1 MGAKWLASYKARSAK
16 QLQFRNGDIS
26 MNSRLTTAAYALTFG
41 ALLGACIT
49 SGRNFDSA
57 NRFRISVD
65 AKTPRSS
72 EDEVRALLGEP
83 FEVAEAKPNS
93 FGGTT
98 EWHYGYGQPG
108 QAKNLWVFFDK
119 ERRAVGIG
127 YTCARDNGPC
137 VGDDLATLPLSNGAS
152 ENQAKR

>member
-1 MGAKWLASYKARSAK
+1 MKSRVT
-16 QLQFRNGDIS
+16 IS
-26 MNSRLTTAAYALTFG
+26 IYAL
-41 ALLGACIT
+41 AVASVLAACMT
-49 SGRNFDSA
+49 NGRNFDSA

-65 AKTPRSS
+65 ANGTRSS

-83 FEVAEAKPNS
+83 LDVGPAKPNS
-93 FGGTT
+93 FGGKT

-108 QAKNLWVFFDK
+108 QAKNLWVFFDQ

-137 VGDDLATLPLSNGAS
+137 AGDDLATSVPNAGSADT
-152 ENQAKR
+152 KR

>member
-1 MGAKWLASYKARSAK
+1 
-16 QLQFRNGDIS
+16 
-26 MNSRLTTAAYALTFG
+26 MNSRLTLAACALTFG
-41 ALLGACIT
+41 VLLGACMT

-137 VGDDLATLPLSNGAS
+137 AGDDLATLPLSNGAS
-152 ENQAKR
+152 ESQAKR